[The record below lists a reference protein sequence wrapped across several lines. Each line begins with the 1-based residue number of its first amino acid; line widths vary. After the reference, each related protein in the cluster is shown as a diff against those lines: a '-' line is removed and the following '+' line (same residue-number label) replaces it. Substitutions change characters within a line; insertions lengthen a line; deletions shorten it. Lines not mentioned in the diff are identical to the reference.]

1 MNVAI
6 LGCGNI
12 GYECAVFFSI
22 VEKIYILDIRKPD
35 YLDSFLNE
43 HENAQFIYAD
53 AISEDS
59 VNAAIV
65 KIDPIDVL
73 IVTVGNTAKD
83 TSVEDYEEF
92 KKDFEINYYGVVN
105 PITRI
110 LSTDKLSKNAKI
122 FIITSTCGHHAH
134 KSLDPYAPS
143 KWALE
148 SFCSALSSELSNEG
162 KSVHII
168 RPSTI
173 LNERSSDF
181 KSENGIPASKVAE
194 KIYDLTKSKKSNGG
208 GYYLPST

>member
-43 HENAQFIYAD
+43 
-53 AISEDS
+53 
-59 VNAAIV
+59 